1 MEMTNSTVHTILKSI
16 SAISAGLLLLTAM
29 SCASTTQTRSVEPS
43 GFLKNVS
50 QLEEGGDDEALLVYF
65 NPSADWARYDK
76 IILEPVTVWR
86 NENFDPDEISKEDLQ
101 RLVDALYIA
110 VKDQLAKD
118 YQIVDRSG
126 PGVLRMRVAITEADD
141 SVVVMDTITNILPI
155 GIGINLV
162 TKGIT
167 GTSAFVGEVAIE
179 AEILDSLTNERLA
192 ALIDE
197 RAGTKSYQDKFKDW
211 GDVNKAFIYWAERTR
226 KKLLGLRN
234 QQ

>member
-1 MEMTNSTVHTILKSI
+1 MNDSTVHTILKNI
-16 SAISAGLLLLTAM
+16 SAISVGLLLLTAM

-50 QLEEGGDDEALLVYF
+50 QLEEGGDDKALLVYF

-126 PGVLRMRVAITEADD
+126 PGVLRMRVAITKAED

-167 GTSAFVGEVAIE
+167 GTSAFVGETAIE

-211 GDVNKAFIYWAERTR
+211 GDLNKAFIYWAERAR

>member
-1 MEMTNSTVHTILKSI
+1 MTNSTVHTILKNI
-16 SAISAGLLLLTAM
+16 SAISVGLLLLTAM

-50 QLEEGGDDEALLVYF
+50 QLEKGGDDKALLAYF

-118 YQIVDRSG
+118 YQLVNRAG
-126 PGVLRMRVAITEADD
+126 VGVLRMRVAITEAED

-211 GDVNKAFIYWAERTR
+211 GDLNKAFIYWAERAR

>member
-1 MEMTNSTVHTILKSI
+1 
-16 SAISAGLLLLTAM
+16 M